1 MLYGENSFLSYSP
14 ETDRVITKVA
24 SVAEEFV
31 RDHNKVVLMG
41 KNGLDAYLSP
51 RLAVD
56 SRVTRGNSLPRLSIG
71 VRRQGM
77 SYEALEGELDDI
89 QQRFLAVVPESLQD
103 VVEDLYSGTTMSGT
117 NDFTMAEIAPTEDN
131 AKAIRLMTWA
141 DLKDGG
147 HWSARRIADP
157 NNDEQVGQQIDKLT
171 ANPESYVGIFEDGHL
186 VGFMKLTEWML
197 GDQLPYGT
205 LKERWHN
212 ASLYDQ
218 RERVFEDRPLGIQGL
233 GSVPS
238 MAKLDREMIMRD
250 LVDFSVFQA
259 DNGAAVPRRIVIPV
273 HRNDQALSAITDAGF
288 EPTRL
293 TGRSVGM
300 RQRLYER
307 EAAFSAL
314 RDFGLLT
321 DEFDR

>member
-1 MLYGENSFLSYSP
+1 MLYGENSFLSYNP
-14 ETDRVITKVA
+14 ETDRAIAEVA
-24 SVAEEFV
+24 SVAEAFV
-31 RDHNKVVLMG
+31 HDHNKVVLMG
-41 KNGLDAYLSP
+41 KNGLDAYLAP
-51 RLAVD
+51 RLAVG
-56 SRVTRGNSLPRLSIG
+56 SRLDRGYSLPQLSIG
-71 VRRQGM
+71 VRRQGI
-77 SYEALEGELDDI
+77 SYQALEGELDDI
-89 QQRFLAVVPESLQD
+89 QRKFLAAVPESLQD
-103 VVEDLYSGTTMSGT
+103 VTEDLYSGMSMSGT
-117 NDFTMAEIAPTEDN
+117 NDFTMAEIAPTEEN

-157 NNDEQVGQQIDKLT
+157 NNERQVGTQIDKLT
-171 ANPESYVGIFEDGHL
+171 ANPESYVGIFEDGKL

-205 LKERWHN
+205 LRERWHN

-238 MAKLDREMIMRD
+238 MNRLDREMIMRD

-259 DNGAAVPRRIVIPV
+259 DSGAAIPRRIVIPI
-273 HRNDQALSAITDAGF
+273 HRNDQALSAVTEAGF

-307 EAAFSAL
+307 EAASSAL
-314 RDFGLLT
+314 RDFSLLT
-321 DEFDR
+321 DEFDD